1 MAPRVAS
8 MRKVYKPRALRPGD
22 SVAVISPSSPAEPE
36 KTNAG
41 IRELTLLGFAAL
53 AEKALQPEGYFS
65 ASAADRLSQLLDSIS
80 DGRANALIALRGGYG
95 SGYLLDPLQ
104 RANIGAAKPLVGYS
118 DITALEIFLWQTLGW
133 VTFYGP
139 MVAAGFHAGAGNPGG
154 YDMASFMRAVTE
166 TQSGW
171 TLELQGSALVEGE
184 AEGVLLGGCLTLIET
199 TLGTPWELDTTGAI
213 LVLED
218 RAMKPWHVD
227 RALMHLE
234 QCGKLDAVSGILL
247 GDFPES
253 EPSMKG
259 SPAVLDVCRRILA
272 ALNVPVV
279 WGAPVGHTP
288 RPMLTLPLG
297 VRTRLRSAG
306 SGFLDILEPAVV
318 P

>member
-1 MAPRVAS
+1 
-8 MRKVYKPRALRPGD
+8 MRRVYKPRALRPGD
-22 SVAVISPSSPAEPE
+22 SIAVISPSSPAEPE
-36 KTNAG
+36 KADAG
-41 IRELTLLGFAAL
+41 IRELTLLGFTML
-53 AEKALQPEGYFS
+53 ADKTLQPDGYFS
-65 ASAADRLSQLLDSIS
+65 GSAADRLSQLLDSIC
-80 DGRANALIALRGGYG
+80 DDRASALIALRGGYG

-104 RANIGAAKPLVGYS
+104 RANIGAVKPLVGYS

-154 YDMASFMRAVTE
+154 YDMASFMRAVSE
-166 TQSGW
+166 TQTGW
-171 TLELQGSALVEGE
+171 TVSLEGTALAEGE

-199 TLGTPWELDTTGAI
+199 TLGTPWELDTSGAI

-218 RAMKPWHVD
+218 RAMRPWQVD
-227 RALMHLE
+227 RALMHLK
-234 QCGKLDAVSGILL
+234 QCGKLDGLCGILL

-253 EPSMKG
+253 EPPVKG
-259 SPAVLDVCRRILA
+259 SPAVLDVCGRILGG
-272 ALNVPVV
+272 LNVPVV
-279 WGAPVGHTP
+279 WGAAVGHTP

-297 VRTRLRSAG
+297 VRARLRSAG